1 MKRWGRMTKFL
12 SLFCLCLLF
21 IVSCT
26 PKQQTNTPAPSAIT
40 SAAGDGRITIGTT
53 GKPRT
58 LDPADAYELSS
69 LGLIFNMSDRLY
81 TYEPGSTEI
90 KPQLATELPKV
101 SADGLNYSY
110 SQRSIIS

>member
-53 GKPRT
+53 
-58 LDPADAYELSS
+58 
-69 LGLIFNMSDRLY
+69 
-81 TYEPGSTEI
+81 
-90 KPQLATELPKV
+90 
-101 SADGLNYSY
+101 
-110 SQRSIIS
+110 